1 MYPHFIVA
9 GSFDGIVQ
17 AVDLRCPEI
26 DSAIVSRQRGIPSP
40 HKMLNLGFVTTAASM
55 EAYGGILSAE
65 DMCSIRYGS
74 FRPLKRGTMIVAHE
88 GGVWDVASSQGARGA
103 GVHALI
109 LSGGCD
115 GVCCVASPTN
125 RIFGGSK
132 VAAIYNHCS

>member
-17 AVDLRCPEI
+17 AVDLRSPEI
-26 DSAIVSRQRGIPSP
+26 DSAMVSRQRGISSP
-40 HKMLNLGFVTTAASM
+40 YTMLNIGFVSTVTSI
-55 EAYGGILSAE
+55 EAYGGFLSAE
-65 DMCSIRYGS
+65 DMCTIRYGS

-115 GVCCVASPTN
+115 GACCVASPTN

-132 VAAIYNHCS
+132 VVSRSHCS